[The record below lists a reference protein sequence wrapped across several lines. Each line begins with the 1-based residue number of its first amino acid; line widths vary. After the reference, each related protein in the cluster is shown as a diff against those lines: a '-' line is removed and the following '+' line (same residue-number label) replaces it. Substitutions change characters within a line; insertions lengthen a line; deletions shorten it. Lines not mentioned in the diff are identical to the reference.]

1 MGGMAKR
8 TARGATTVTEY
19 PIVQA
24 IAATQGSSWHSIPR
38 SLSKMNH
45 RLYREHRNY
54 YAQVD
59 LISNVPQETPIQ
71 VYTLAPTW
79 YVLGALR
86 AAKRMHDKAM
96 RDERNVVKQARWYDF
111 RLNLED
117 DMAVFGPGCDEALP
131 YGLDQTGVPQFHT
144 ADELVASRVMDAN
157 GLQRTFNA
165 VVATGVAAGPG
176 TAFNVFQEY
185 DAMADT
191 PVDNPAVTPGVAP
204 YDDLLEELDTEN
216 MDNLVERGDVP
227 PYNGDNFDGYWI
239 KVGELYQ
246 TTGGAQ
252 SLSTGLFQV
261 PLGLIYLYNY
271 GTSMGGGPT
280 EPLTQA
286 RLAVSVMPGTYKGVH
301 SDAL

>member
-1 MGGMAKR
+1 MAKR
-8 TARGATTVTEY
+8 TKQAQRGATTVTEY
-19 PIVQA
+19 PILQN
-24 IAATQGSSWHSIPR
+24 IGATQGSSWHSIPR
-38 SLSKMNH
+38 ALCKMNH

-59 LISNVPQETPIQ
+59 LVSNVPQETPLQ

-86 AAKRMHDKAM
+86 AAKKMHDKAM
-96 RDERNVVKQARWYDF
+96 RDERATVQQARWYDF
-111 RLNLED
+111 RLDLDN
-117 DMAVFGPGCDEALP
+117 DMAGFGPGCDEALA
-131 YGLDQTGVPQFHT
+131 YGLDSAGTPRFHT
-144 ADELVASRVMDAN
+144 ADELLASRVSDAN
-157 GLQRTFNA
+157 GVQRSFNA
-165 VVATGVAAGPG
+165 VVATGAASGG
-176 TAFNVFQEY
+176 NIAFNVFQEY

-191 PVDNPAVTPGVAP
+191 PVDNPAVASGTAP

-216 MDNLVERGDVP
+216 MANLQYRGDVP
-227 PYNGDNFDGYWI
+227 PYNGDSFDAYWI

-252 SLSTGLFQV
+252 SLSTGLFQA

-271 GTSMGGGPT
+271 GSAMQVGPT
-280 EPLTQA
+280 PPLSST
-286 RLAVSVMPGTYKGVH
+286 RLSVSVLPGTYKGVH